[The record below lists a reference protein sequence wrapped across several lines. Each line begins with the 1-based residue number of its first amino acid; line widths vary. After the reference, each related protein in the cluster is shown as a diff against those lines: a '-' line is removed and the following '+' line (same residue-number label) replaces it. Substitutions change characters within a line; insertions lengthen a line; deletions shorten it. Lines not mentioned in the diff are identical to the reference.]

1 MTLALAALAAH
12 LCAGGP
18 RDRNGT
24 IGGIV
29 IVDEDFGRRQ
39 RFTEIGD
46 HRCDCGFLVEAWH
59 QDGNP
64 DR

>member
-12 LCAGGP
+12 LRAGRA
-18 RDRNGT
+18 RDRNGA

-29 IVDEDFGRRQ
+29 VVDEDFGRGQ

-46 HRCDCGFLVEAWH
+46 HGCDRGFLIEARH
-59 QDGNP
+59 QDGDP
-64 DR
+64 YR